1 MFNAKLLHMIVN
13 INNGLRYVHF
23 VNGNEDKTKRKME
36 DNKMVTP
43 NPVLFVIFAEYLGYE
58 SKLIRIAEKV
68 CEEKLPYET
77 FIQPL
82 QREAEY
88 IFNKMQA
95 EYDLTDISYWWKTY
109 YNAALQDYDETLDKI
124 MIQKKDDLPF

>member
-1 MFNAKLLHMIVN
+1 MIVN
-13 INNGLRYVHF
+13 INNGLRYTHF

-124 MIQKKDDLPF
+124 MVQKTDNLPF

>member
-1 MFNAKLLHMIVN
+1 MIVN
-13 INNGLRYVHF
+13 INNGLRYAHF
-23 VNGNEDKTKRKME
+23 VNGNEDKTKIKME

-124 MIQKKDDLPF
+124 MVQKTDNLPF

>member
-1 MFNAKLLHMIVN
+1 MIVN
-13 INNGLRYVHF
+13 INNGLRHAHF

-124 MIQKKDDLPF
+124 MVQKTDNLPF